1 MRKEHKMYNAI
12 WSIPTLSLPLIDFF
26 KIFGVSVACAIII
39 SLTYIIARRNTG
51 YRPSVVSS
59 IMLLAPAVCLIM
71 LVVGDSAAR
80 AISIG
85 GGIAFIR
92 YRSTLEDPRD
102 LTHILVALAS
112 GIACGTGLVG
122 LGLYSV
128 AIICAISILISFINF
143 GKVKSSVMRLKITIP
158 EDINF
163 YGIFDETLKKYC
175 KSFSLDSIKTA
186 DFGTLCELTYTI
198 NIKNVEKRK
207 ELIDEIRVRNANMNV
222 VLTRKNFEK

>member
-112 GIACGTGLVG
+112 ESPAEQAL
-122 LGLYSV
+122 SV
-128 AIICAISILISFINF
+128 SVCTRLRSFAQSRSSFPLSISA
-143 GKVKSSVMRLKITIP
+143 K
-158 EDINF
+158 
-163 YGIFDETLKKYC
+163 
-175 KSFSLDSIKTA
+175 
-186 DFGTLCELTYTI
+186 
-198 NIKNVEKRK
+198 
-207 ELIDEIRVRNANMNV
+207 
-222 VLTRKNFEK
+222 

>member
-1 MRKEHKMYNAI
+1 MYNAI
-12 WSIPTLSLPLIDFF
+12 WSIPTLSLPLVDFL
-26 KIFGVSVACAIII
+26 KIFGVSVACALII
-39 SLTYIIARRNTG
+39 SLTYIFSRRKTG

-59 IMLLAPAVCLIM
+59 IMLLTPAVCLIM

-92 YRSTLEDPRD
+92 YRTTFEDSRD
-102 LTHILVALAS
+102 LTHILVALAA

-122 LGLYSV
+122 LALYSV
-128 AIICAISILISFINF
+128 IIICFISAVISFVNF
-143 GKVKSSVMRLKITIP
+143 GKIKSSVMRLKITIP

-163 YGIFDETLKKYC
+163 YGIFDETLAKYC
-175 KSFSLDSIKTA
+175 KSYELDSIKTA

-198 NIKNVEKRK
+198 NIKDIEKRK
-207 ELIDEIRVRNANMNV
+207 ELIDEIRVRNANLNV